1 MPAAQH
7 DFTAT
12 EIKAGILVLV
22 SIVIL
27 VGFVAAIRGCRP
39 HDDSAK
45 QYCATFTDISGLN
58 KGADVR
64 FGGVRVGKVTA
75 IEPDAEDRSRI
86 CVIAEVEGD
95 IPVNEGSVASIEQVT
110 MTAEKHLEITTG
122 GADQPLH
129 ESGDT
134 LRSSPSHGL
143 LDLPDLEGVVDRLE
157 TLLDGL
163 NVLVGTEET
172 GDAASDVVGLTE
184 IFASLDVTLEEISG
198 VARAVNG
205 VIGENRA
212 GLGEIVKRLS
222 ALEEA
227 ATDLMTQLNDVV
239 TENRGPLHE
248 SVGNLQQLTAE
259 MSARVSE
266 LAATLQATLLYL
278 QEVGANSSDLLDDQR
293 PTIEEIL
300 INLQDTTRNLREFSQ
315 ILADQPDALIRGKG
329 KQGRGNGEKK

>member
-12 EIKAGILVLV
+12 EIKAGLLVLV
-22 SIVIL
+22 SIMIL

-75 IEPDAEDRSRI
+75 IEPDEEDRSRI
-86 CVIAEVEGD
+86 CVTAEVEGD

-143 LDLPDLEGVVDRLE
+143 LDLPDLEGVVARTE

-163 NVLVGTEET
+163 NVLLGVDQT
-172 GDAASDVVGLTE
+172 GDGAADVVGLKD
-184 IFASLDVTLEEISG
+184 IFASLEVTLDESAQ
-198 VARAVNG
+198 VAREVNA

-227 ATDLMTQLNDVV
+227 ATELMTQLNDVV
-239 TENRGPLHE
+239 AENRGPLHE
-248 SVGNLQQLTAE
+248 SVGNLQQMTAE
-259 MSARVSE
+259 MSERVSE
-266 LAATLQATLLYL
+266 LGASLQTTLLYL

-300 INLQDTTRNLREFSQ
+300 INLQDTTRNLREFSR
-315 ILADQPDALIRGKG
+315 ILADQPDALIRGKE

>member
-1 MPAAQH
+1 MPAAKH

-22 SIVIL
+22 SLVIL

-45 QYCATFTDISGLN
+45 QYFATFTDISGLN
-58 KGADVR
+58 TGADVR
-64 FGGVRVGKVTA
+64 FGGVRVGKVIA
-75 IEPDAEDRSRI
+75 IAPDAEDRSRI
-86 CVIAEVEGD
+86 RVTAEVDGD

-143 LDLPDLEGVVDRLE
+143 LDLPDLEGMVARVE

-163 NVLVGTEET
+163 NVLVGVDLAD
-172 GDAASDVVGLTE
+172 DAAADVVDLKE
-184 IFASLDVTLEEISG
+184 IFASLEVTLDESAG
-198 VARAVNG
+198 VARAVSD

-212 GLGEIVKRLS
+212 GLKEIVKKLS
-222 ALEEA
+222 ALEET
-227 ATDLMTQLNDVV
+227 ATELMAQLNAVV
-239 TENRGPLHE
+239 AENRGPLHE
-248 SVGNLQQLTAE
+248 SVANLQQLTGE

-266 LAATLQATLLYL
+266 LAATLQSTLIY
-278 QEVGANSSDLLDDQR
+278 LLD
-293 PTIEEIL
+293 L
-300 INLQDTTRNLREFSQ
+300 
-315 ILADQPDALIRGKG
+315 
-329 KQGRGNGEKK
+329 

>member
-12 EIKAGILVLV
+12 EIRAGILVLV

-27 VGFVAAIRGCRP
+27 VGFLAAIRGCRP

-45 QYCATFTDISGLN
+45 QYCVTFTDISGLN

-122 GADQPLH
+122 GTDQPLH

-143 LDLPDLEGVVDRLE
+143 LDLPDLEGVVARAE

-163 NVLVGTEET
+163 NVLVGVDLA
-172 GDAASDVVGLTE
+172 GDAVADVVDLKE
-184 IFASLDVTLEEISG
+184 IFASLEVTLDESAG
-198 VARAVNG
+198 VARAVSD

-212 GLGEIVKRLS
+212 GLGDVVKRLS

-227 ATDLMTQLNDVV
+227 ATELMTQLNDVV
-239 TENRGPLHE
+239 AENRGPLHE
-248 SVGNLQQLTAE
+248 SVGNLQQMTAE
-259 MSARVSE
+259 MSERVSE
-266 LAATLQATLLYL
+266 LGASLQVTLTYL
-278 QEVGANSSDLLDDQR
+278 QNLGGNSSDMLDDQR

-300 INLQDTTRNLREFSQ
+300 VNLQETTRNLREFSQ
-315 ILADQPDALIRGKG
+315 VLADQPDALIRGKG
-329 KQGRGNGEKK
+329 KQGRKNGEKK